1 MHVSEILRQRMERH
15 LRVSRTQ
22 SCYQSL
28 HADSPDAMQLDI
40 SAASLHQPCQVLGCD
55 SCVGISRQIFQG
67 SRVELNCLC
76 SPPIA
81 GEDKD
86 KDYFADNILS
96 HLLAN
101 SAFIRLCAF
110 YFFYYLPL
118 ALNLPL
124 HNPPAS
130 SSGSHSLQ
138 PHRHTHRPSSASSAQ
153 APVQYTRPN
162 PTTPH

>member
-22 SCYQSL
+22 SCYQCL

-118 ALNLPL
+118 ALHHLFITHLPSRL
-124 HNPPAS
+124 A
-130 SSGSHSLQ
+130 
-138 PHRHTHRPSSASSAQ
+138 HTHFNHTDTHINHPPSSAQ
-153 APVQYTRPN
+153 APVQPTRPN